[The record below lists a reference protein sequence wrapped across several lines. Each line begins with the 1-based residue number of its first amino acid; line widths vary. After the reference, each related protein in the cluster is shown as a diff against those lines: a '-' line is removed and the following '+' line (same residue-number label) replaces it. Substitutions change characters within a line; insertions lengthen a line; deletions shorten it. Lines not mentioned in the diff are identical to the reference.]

1 MKPAWMKVGHWRLW
15 VEILLWRHGA
25 VWLGVL
31 ALLLAALV
39 LWLAVLP
46 NGAQQLAH
54 ARAELQIIRSGQ
66 AMRTISPAERAGQ
79 QDVALV
85 AELDR
90 VALSEPEVSEVLRRL
105 GRIAQ
110 SKGLT
115 LSETD
120 FQATGEGLGGLRRLQ
135 LTFPLRAAYPQVRQF
150 VEAVLLEFPGV
161 SVDQMLLKRDSVGQR
176 QGEIRLRMSI
186 WTNPAKPARG
196 NS

>member
-1 MKPAWMKVGHWRLW
+1 MKPMRAGHWRLRL
-15 VEILLWRHGA
+15 EILLWRHGL

-31 ALLLAALV
+31 GLVVAALA
-39 LWLAVLP
+39 LWLVLLP
-46 NGAQQLAH
+46 GGAQVLAQT
-54 ARAELQIIRSGQ
+54 RAELHTLESGQ
-66 AMRTISPAERAGQ
+66 AVRVVSPSERVGQ
-79 QDVALV
+79 QDAALV

-90 VALSEPEVSEVLRRL
+90 VALPEHEVSEVLRRL

-115 LSETD
+115 LTETD

-135 LTFPLRAAYPQVRQF
+135 LTLPLRAGYPQVRQF

-176 QGEIRLRMSI
+176 QGEIRLRLSI
-186 WTNPAKPARG
+186 WTNPAKSARG
-196 NS
+196 SS

>member
-1 MKPAWMKVGHWRLW
+1 MKPAWVDVGHWRLRL
-15 VEILLWRHGA
+15 EILLWRHGA
-25 VWLGVL
+25 IWLGVL
-31 ALLLAALV
+31 ALLLATLV

-46 NGAQQLAH
+46 GVAQQLAQ
-54 ARAELQIIRSGQ
+54 AEAELQAIQSGQ
-66 AMRTISPAERAGQ
+66 AVRSVSSSERAGQ

-90 VALSEPEVSEVLRRL
+90 VVLSEQEVSEVLRRL

-176 QGEIRLRMSI
+176 QGEIRLRLSI
-186 WTNPAKPARG
+186 WSNPAKSARG
-196 NS
+196 ST

>member
-1 MKPAWMKVGHWRLW
+1 MKPAWVDVGHWRLRL
-15 VEILLWRHGA
+15 EILLWRHGA
-25 VWLGVL
+25 IWLGVL
-31 ALLLAALV
+31 ALLLATLV

-46 NGAQQLAH
+46 GVAQQLAQ
-54 ARAELQIIRSGQ
+54 AQGELQAIQSGQ
-66 AMRTISPAERAGQ
+66 AVRSVSSSERAGQ

-90 VALSEPEVSEVLRRL
+90 VVLSEQEVSEVLRRL

-176 QGEIRLRMSI
+176 QGEIRLRLSI
-186 WTNPAKPARG
+186 WSNPAKSARG
-196 NS
+196 ST